1 MTEEKKKMYSSNA
14 VFQSERKQ
22 FDAIK
27 SPDLFKGSREIY
39 INHDDEIYKLSINK
53 TGRLLL
59 TK

>member
-1 MTEEKKKMYSSNA
+1 MYPSNTIL
-14 VFQSERKQ
+14 QTERKQ
-22 FDAIK
+22 FDVIK

-39 INHDDEIYKLSINK
+39 INHEDEIYKLSITK

>member
-1 MTEEKKKMYSSNA
+1 MTEEEKKMYPGSA
-14 VFQSERKQ
+14 VLQSDRKQ
-22 FDAIK
+22 FGVIK

-39 INHDDEIYKLSINK
+39 INHDDEIYKLSITK

>member
-1 MTEEKKKMYSSNA
+1 MTEEEKKMYPSSA
-14 VFQSERKQ
+14 VLQSDRKQ
-22 FDAIK
+22 FDVIK

-39 INHDDEIYKLSINK
+39 INHDDEIYKLSITK

>member
-1 MTEEKKKMYSSNA
+1 MTEEEKKMSPSNYA
-14 VFQSERKQ
+14 VQSDRKQ
-22 FDAIK
+22 FDVIK

-39 INHDDEIYKLSINK
+39 INHDNEIYKLSITK

>member
-1 MTEEKKKMYSSNA
+1 MTEDNKKMPQSNFA
-14 VFQSERKQ
+14 FQTDRKP
-22 FDAIK
+22 FDVIK

-39 INHDDEIYKLSINK
+39 INHDDEIYKLSITK